1 MIDSKLTWRQHVLHL
16 EKKLSTACAL
26 ISKLRYYVDQKCLL
40 QYYYAHVY
48 SHLQYAILAWG
59 STNKT
64 TLNKLN
70 VLYRR
75 VVRLL
80 TLHGPLQNFFKY
92 NEEEIHGNIKNIELF
107 KSTEILTIEDIYNLE
122 LAKFMHKA
130 STNSLPDCLNEIFTR
145 SPYPRRL
152 FVLPAIRSNK
162 GERSLRY
169 AGPKLWESIP
179 SNLKSDKS
187 IKTFAKQYKNYLL
200 DGYT

>member
-1 MIDSKLTWRQHVLHL
+1 MSQNQCV
-16 EKKLSTACAL
+16 TAQCVHG
-26 ISKLRYYVDQKCLL
+26 LRYYVDQKCLL

-70 VLYRR
+70 VLHRR

-107 KSTEILTIEDIYNLE
+107 KS
-122 LAKFMHKA
+122 H
-130 STNSLPDCLNEIFTR
+130 
-145 SPYPRRL
+145 
-152 FVLPAIRSNK
+152 
-162 GERSLRY
+162 
-169 AGPKLWESIP
+169 
-179 SNLKSDKS
+179 
-187 IKTFAKQYKNYLL
+187 
-200 DGYT
+200 